1 MLATEFFLRTDW
13 TDLER
18 LHFQHLALMRPQLPT
33 EAQLAHLEGLSRN
46 LSSPRLLALMARTP
60 HWLCHWPLL
69 QNLAQNESTPEALRR
84 DLELVVSLFAMMR
97 ELDSAPAGEKA
108 ERSDTV
114 KHIYAQLR
122 PDLKPVA
129 KLVAKMLTNK
139 SLGGSGST
147 QELPPLPGEDQDWE
161 ALLSIPVAPPEA
173 VSPPAPPSLE
183 QQLERALETA
193 QPDELVELMAHG
205 DGGVRAAAT
214 QNPLFSEELLC
225 RALLLTEHPEFFGEI
240 YHEPRW
246 YFREAVRD
254 AFLEAPACPEDLAR
268 KVARSR
274 SLLIWLSGGA
284 KDRSSLRRMASLFTQ
299 LDESEYQFV
308 TYWAKRQQPQLL
320 RVVKYFYD
328 RLLRM
333 ASRLSA
339 AVPAQTA
346 PEGRWASL
354 EERVFLASQTTQSE
368 QLSQVLMDPD
378 PQVFRL
384 ALENP
389 ALTPRILAAVIPSL
403 PRERAEVLAAHG
415 EWGSDPSVREALL
428 HNGQVDEITALGLL
442 SGLEGMRP
450 LLEVLRNPR
459 IPHLEVKR
467 QAQER
472 LRKLYGTL
480 DLMQRVQAIRSS
492 GGELMRHLPQDIFQ
506 DEETLQQMVSDRQL
520 DPSILLRLARNK
532 LTPRM
537 VLQQIAA
544 HPVLLAHPAIM
555 SELLLNPKTPR
566 EAAARVWGLLS
577 DSEQQAL
584 LRSPHLP
591 TTLRAINA

>member
-1 MLATEFFLRTDW
+1 VLATEFFLRTDW
-13 TDLER
+13 TDVER
-18 LHFQHLALMRPQLPT
+18 LHFQHLALMRPQLAT
-33 EAQLAHLEGLSRN
+33 EAQLAHLEGLAKN
-46 LSSPRLLALMARTP
+46 LNSPRLLALMCRTP
-60 HWLCHWPLL
+60 HWLCHWPVL
-69 QNLAQNESTPEALRR
+69 QNLAQNDATPEA
-84 DLELVVSLFAMMR
+84 
-97 ELDSAPAGEKA
+97 
-108 ERSDTV
+108 
-114 KHIYAQLR
+114 LR

-129 KLVAKMLTNK
+129 KLIAKTLTNK
-139 SLGGSGST
+139 SIGGGGGT
-147 QELPPLPGEDQDWE
+147 QELPPLPTEDQDWE
-161 ALLSIPVAPPEA
+161 ALLSIPPPPVDA
-173 VSPPAPPSLE
+173 VQAPAPPSLE

-214 QNPLFSEELLC
+214 QNALFGEEILA
-225 RALLLTEHPEFFGEI
+225 RALRLTDHAEFFLEA

-246 YFREAVRD
+246 YFRDAVRD

-274 SLLIWLSGGA
+274 SLVMWLSGGA
-284 KDRSSLRRMASLFTQ
+284 SDRSSLRRMASLFTQ

-308 TYWAKRQQPQLL
+308 TYWAKRHQPQLL
-320 RVVKYFYD
+320 RVVKYFWD
-328 RLLRM
+328 RLQRR

-354 EERVFLASQTTQSE
+354 EERVFMASQTTQGE

-389 ALTPRILAAVIPSL
+389 AMTPRILAAVIPSL
-403 PRERAEVLAAHG
+403 PKERAEILAVHG
-415 EWGSDPSVREALL
+415 DWGADPSVREALL
-428 HNGQVDEITALGLL
+428 HNGQVDEATALGLFA
-442 SGLEGMRP
+442 GLQGLRP

-472 LRKLYGTL
+472 LRGLYQGM
-480 DLMQRVQAIRSS
+480 DPYQRVQAIRSS
-492 GGELMRHLPQDIFQ
+492 GGELMRHLPQDVFQ
-506 DEETLQQMVSDRQL
+506 DEETLRLMVSDRQL

-537 VLQQIAA
+537 VLDQIAG

-591 TTLRAINA
+591 TTLRALAP